1 MPKEKPTKV
10 IPRSQRPTA
19 MRKRPRVFMVATAH
33 GAGILRRQ
41 GRARYPVQVLYWL
54 KRGVQVK
61 PAFGFKGTTGGTVQ
75 TRFGPNFVES
85 LSQAMGHRG

>member
-1 MPKEKPTKV
+1 
-10 IPRSQRPTA
+10 
-19 MRKRPRVFMVATAH
+19 MRKRPRVFIVVSAY

-41 GRARYPVQVLYWL
+41 SKARYPVQVLYWL

-61 PAFGFKGTTGGTVQ
+61 LAFGFKGTTGATVQ
-75 TRFGPNFVES
+75 TRFGPNFGES